1 MKKILSILLSVLL
14 PNIFVQLYWDR
25 WSNISMIGASIFL
38 YIITIIGLVLFY
50 KFRPCSLW
58 ILPFGF
64 ALPVPIC
71 YVKDM
76 MNDSEWLT
84 YMETALT
91 TVYYSI
97 PFIIISVSIAIILTI
112 RKYKLKRG
120 CSNVMDC
127 NGPYPGNQ
135 DYRK

>member
-1 MKKILSILLSVLL
+1 MKKILCILLSVLL
-14 PNIFVQLYWDR
+14 PNIFVQLFWDR
-25 WSNISMIGASIFL
+25 WLDVSMVGAIILL
-38 YIITIIGLVLFY
+38 YSLTIIGLVLFY

-76 MNDSEWLT
+76 MINSEWLT
-84 YMETALT
+84 YIGTGLT

-97 PFIIISVSIAIILTI
+97 PFIIISVSIAITLTI
-112 RKYKLKRG
+112 RKYKLKRR
-120 CSNVMDC
+120 CSNEIDY
-127 NGPYPGNQ
+127 NGSYPGNQ
-135 DYRK
+135 D